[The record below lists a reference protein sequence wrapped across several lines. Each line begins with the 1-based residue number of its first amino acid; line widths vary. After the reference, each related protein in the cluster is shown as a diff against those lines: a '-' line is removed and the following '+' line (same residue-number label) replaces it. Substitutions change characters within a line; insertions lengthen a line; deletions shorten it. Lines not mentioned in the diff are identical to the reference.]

1 MVRRWS
7 GPAGPLTIGAR
18 VADLDFDLTVTQEEG
33 VSRVAMRGELDLGSA
48 EELERALAE
57 AGDDVLLDLRGLMFM
72 DSTGVR
78 VLLEA
83 AERGRPGLR
92 IVPPRDG
99 DARVTID
106 ETGIAPLLPL
116 VAEGAEERP

>member
-1 MVRRWS
+1 M
-7 GPAGPLTIGAR
+7 T
-18 VADLDFDLTVTQEEG
+18 DLDFDLTVTEEDG
-33 VSRVAMRGELDLGSA
+33 GWRVALRGELDLGSV
-48 EELERALAE
+48 ERLERALDE
-57 AGDDVLLDLRGLMFM
+57 CGGDVVLDLRGLTFM

-83 AERGRPGLR
+83 AERGAGLR
-92 IVPPRDG
+92 IVPPRKG

-116 VAEGAEERP
+116 VGDEAEERP